1 METIMEMDLLA
12 LVLFIVTIVLAFIR
26 KVNIGILAI
35 AVGAIAVRIFGLT
48 DKQLIS
54 GISSSMF
61 CTLVGITFLFAVVKS
76 TGALDLLAEK
86 IISATGK
93 KVCRCRPRC
102 NPRVSNHPGYSRYNS
117 FKSRLQ
123 SYYVSPHR

>member
-61 CTLVGITFLFAVVKS
+61 CTLVGITCRS
-76 TGALDLLAEK
+76 
-86 IISATGK
+86 
-93 KVCRCRPRC
+93 KVHG
-102 NPRVSNHPGYSRYNS
+102 SLG
-117 FKSRLQ
+117 LIG
-123 SYYVSPHR
+123 